1 MEYFNHTLG
10 LTLSTPGLV
19 NSLLERTALKQGNVT
34 RIEECLDQE
43 AVDPNMK
50 VIVQSI
56 ESEPFMFHVICSLLL
71 TPQAMFPSPRQLR
84 WTDLIL
90 SKC

>member
-1 MEYFNHTLG
+1 MSIISERLW
-10 LTLSTPGLV
+10 LSLSV
-19 NSLLERTALKQGNVT
+19 DSLLQRTALKQGNVT

-56 ESEPFMFHVICSLLL
+56 ESESFTFMYLISSLLL
-71 TPQAMFPSPRQLR
+71 TPQAIFPSPRQLK
-84 WTDLIL
+84 WTGLIL

>member
-1 MEYFNHTLG
+1 MG
-10 LTLSTPGLV
+10 LTLSSPGLV

-56 ESEPFMFHVICSLLL
+56 ESDPFM
-71 TPQAMFPSPRQLR
+71 
-84 WTDLIL
+84 
-90 SKC
+90 